1 MKRVGI
7 VVLIGIILVILLHVF
22 RDGADEGRKYHL
34 VAFDGGTFYTMTVTI
49 TTPPKLTEASLTTL
63 RNHMAAQLK
72 STNLTIINAI
82 PLE

>member
-1 MKRVGI
+1 
-7 VVLIGIILVILLHVF
+7 
-22 RDGADEGRKYHL
+22 
-34 VAFDGGTFYTMTVTI
+34 MTVTI